1 MLMSDFRKYL
11 NKKLEDPE
19 FRKEWTEL
27 DPEYNLIRAMLLAR
41 KKRHLTQKQLSDI
54 TGIDQADISKIES
67 GNANPALSTLKRLA
81 DGMDMILKVDFVSK
95 HAKM

>member
-1 MLMSDFRKYL
+1 MSDFRKYL